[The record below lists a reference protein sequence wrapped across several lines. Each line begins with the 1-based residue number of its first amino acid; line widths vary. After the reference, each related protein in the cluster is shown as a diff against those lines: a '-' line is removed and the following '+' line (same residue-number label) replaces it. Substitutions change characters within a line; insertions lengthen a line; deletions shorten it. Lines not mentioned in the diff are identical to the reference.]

1 MWSTLVIL
9 PLIFAL
15 PSNACPHIVLAVAN
29 LVAVAI
35 LSEAVNAASSLVL
48 SAADITPAV
57 VVVALLITTVSV
69 LAEPFTGFFLDKVI
83 VAALASV
90 TAPVPPV
97 T

>member
-1 MWSTLVIL
+1 M
-9 PLIFAL
+9 
-15 PSNACPHIVLAVAN
+15 
-29 LVAVAI
+29 
-35 LSEAVNAASSLVL
+35 
-48 SAADITPAV
+48 
-57 VVVALLITTVSV
+57 ALLITTVSV